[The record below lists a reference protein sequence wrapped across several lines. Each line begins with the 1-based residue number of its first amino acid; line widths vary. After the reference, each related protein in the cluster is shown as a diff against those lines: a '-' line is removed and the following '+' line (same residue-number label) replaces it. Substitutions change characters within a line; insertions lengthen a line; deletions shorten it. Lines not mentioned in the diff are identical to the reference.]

1 MSQKIVL
8 IGAGSANFGLEAISD
23 IYKSKTLEGSEIV
36 LHDTDQ
42 KALKETQEVADKY
55 KEKWGVNFK
64 VSSATSR
71 KDALKGATVVVIS
84 IEVTPRFGLW
94 DQDWKIPQQYGMK
107 QIYAENGGPGGLF
120 HSLRVIPPI
129 IEICDDINKICP
141 DAYVFNFSNPMQR
154 ICHAVSVKFPDLK
167 FIGLCHAIA
176 EMERDL
182 PELLNTDFSNIEYRA
197 GGLNHISILVDVKY
211 KDTQKDAYP
220 LIRKKALEYYK
231 NYIIDFEKMNEQS
244 TSPGAE
250 RGIFLKLFETY
261 KYLPITTDSHL
272 GEYLPWAHSIA
283 DHYAILEFYKNYKKN
298 CLTVYRSEEMHEFYF
313 DKNRKSKERL
323 IDLMEAI
330 IEDKNIEEAAVNIP
344 NKDFIKQIPND
355 IVVEVPAMVN
365 NKGING
371 IKLENYPD
379 NFASILVNQVGTI
392 RLTTAAV
399 LEKSKSLAFQALL
412 ADPVVDNFQSAEKLL
427 DTMMTFQSEHLGY
440 LK

>member
-1 MSQKIVL
+1 MTEKIVL
-8 IGAGSANFGLEAISD
+8 IGAGSANFGLEAVSD
-23 IYKSKTLEGSEIV
+23 IYRSKTLEGSQIV
-36 LHDTDQ
+36 LHDTD
-42 KALKETQEVADKY
+42 KDSLKETQEVADKFKDKFGVRFEVTSSIER
-55 KEKWGVNFK
+55 KE
-64 VSSATSR
+64 
-71 KDALKGATVVVIS
+71 ALKGATVVVIS
-84 IEVTPRFGLW
+84 IEVAPRFGLW

-120 HSLRVIPPI
+120 HSLRIIPPI
-129 IEICDDINKICP
+129 LDICEDINNLCP
-141 DAYVFNFSNPMQR
+141 NAYVYNFSNPMQR
-154 ICHAVSVKFPDLK
+154 ICHAVNAKYPEMK

-182 PELLNTDFSNIEYRA
+182 PELLDTKFENIEYRA

-211 KDTQKDAYP
+211 KDTQLDAYP
-220 LIRKKALEYYK
+220 LIRQKALEYYN

-244 TSPGAE
+244 TTPGAE

-261 KYLPITTDSHL
+261 NYLPITTDSHL

-298 CLTVYRSEEMHEFYF
+298 CMTIYRSEKMHDYYF
-313 DKNRKSKERL
+313 DQKRNSKERL
-323 IDLMEAI
+323 VDLMEAVV
-330 IEDKNIEEAAVNIP
+330 EDKNMEEAAVNII
-344 NKDFIKQIPND
+344 NQDYIKQIPND

-365 NKGING
+365 KNG
-371 IKLENYPD
+371 IKGICLENYPD

-399 LEKSKSLAFQALL
+399 LEKSKDAAFQALL
-412 ADPVVDNFQSAEKLL
+412 ADPVVDNYSSAEKLL
-427 DTMMTFQSEHLGY
+427 DTMLTFQEEHLGY